1 MSKKF
6 FNLIVAKTYLKNG
19 IGKNGDIPWKLS
31 DDLKNFKTI
40 TTSKNNKILNSIIMG
55 KNTWNSLPKKPLPK
69 RLNIVVSNTLYN
81 VNKYNNT
88 TKHINDNTL
97 YINSFDNALKIAD
110 YLSNNIYVIGGQQI
124 YETAIKHPL
133 CNKLYIT
140 DIYNKYECDTYFP
153 QIDENDYTLT
163 NISKFLKEGD
173 IDYRY
178 LIYEKDIS
186 KYSNYEMDI
195 KSNINKEEYQLLQL
209 MKNILT
215 FGTYKENRTKTNIY
229 SLFSPQK
236 LYYNLGDTFPIS
248 TTKKIFLRGIFEE
261 LMFILRGQT
270 NNKILIDKNVNIWT
284 ANTTQ
289 EFLNNNNVGHLK
301 ENDMGETYGFNM
313 RYFNENY
320 IDCKSIHVN
329 LKPNSD
335 QLTYLINLLKY
346 NPESRR
352 MIINLWNPTS
362 LNNCSLPP
370 CLMLFQ
376 FNITDNKLNLQ
387 ATLRSSDVYLANSWN
402 TTYCAL
408 FVHLLCNI
416 EGINLT
422 PGELSMNIGDAHIYE
437 NHLDGVQEQLKRTP
451 RPYPKL
457 EVLNVKKNITDFEFD
472 DIKLIGYNPHK
483 NTDIMKVDM
492 VI

>member
-19 IGKNGDIPWKLS
+19 IGKDGGIPWKLS
-31 DDLKNFKTI
+31 DDLKHFKKI
-40 TTSKNNKILNSIIMG
+40 TTSNNNTLNSVIMG
-55 KNTWNSLPKKPLPK
+55 KNTWNSLSKRPLK
-69 RLNIVVSNTLYN
+69 NRLNIIVSKTLYN
-81 VNKYNNT
+81 ENNNKLNEN
-88 TKHINDNTL
+88 IL
-97 YINSFDNALKIAD
+97 YTSNFNNALKISND
-110 YLSNNIYVIGGQQI
+110 FSNNTYVIGGEKI
-124 YETAIKHPL
+124 YEEALQHSL

-140 DIYNKYECDTYFP
+140 DIYNKYKCDTYFP
-153 QIDENDYTLT
+153 QINENEYTLT

-186 KYSNYEMDI
+186 KYNRYEFDI
-195 KSNINKEEYQLLQL
+195 KYNTNKEEYQLLRL
-209 MKNILT
+209 MKDILT
-215 FGTYKENRTKTNIY
+215 YGTYKENRTDTNIY
-229 SLFSPQK
+229 SLFSPTK
-236 LYYNLGDTFPIS
+236 LYYNLGDTYPIA

-270 NNKILIDKNVNIWT
+270 NNKILIDKNINIWT

-289 EFLNNNNVGHLK
+289 EFLNKNNVGHLK

-320 IDCKSIHVN
+320 IDCNSKHIN

-335 QLTYLINLLKY
+335 QLIYLINLLKY
-346 NPESRR
+346 NPDSRR
-352 MIINLWNPTS
+352 MIVNLWNPTS

-376 FNITDNKLNLQ
+376 FNITKNKLNLQ
-387 ATLRSSDVYLANSWN
+387 ATLRSSDVYLANAWN

-422 PGELSMNIGDAHIYE
+422 PGELSINIGDAHIYE
-437 NHLDGVQEQLKRTP
+437 NHLDGVNEQLKRTP
-451 RPYPKL
+451 KPYPKL
-457 EVLNVKKNITDFEFD
+457 EVLNKKKIITDFEFD
-472 DIKLIGYNPHK
+472 DIKLIGYNPYK
-483 NTDIMKVDM
+483 NTDNMKVDM
-492 VI
+492 IV